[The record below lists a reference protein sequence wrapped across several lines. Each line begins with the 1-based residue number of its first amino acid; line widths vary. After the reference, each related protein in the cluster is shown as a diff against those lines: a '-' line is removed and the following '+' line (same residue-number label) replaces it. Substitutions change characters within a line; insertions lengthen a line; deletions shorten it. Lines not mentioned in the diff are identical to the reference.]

1 MTAGLDVTTAMTLA
15 KSGPLHAPTP
25 TANAAAAKKAGQQ
38 FESVFVTEFLGQMF
52 ADIPTD
58 GPFGGG
64 DGEQMFRSMM
74 LDQYAEQIEKQG
86 GFGLAAPVTAQ
97 LLKLQEQH

>member
-1 MTAGLDVTTAMTLA
+1 MSGLDITAAATLA
-15 KSGPLHAPTP
+15 KPVQAPAA
-25 TANAAAAKKAGQQ
+25 TANVAVAKKAAQQ

-64 DGEQMFRSMM
+64 DGEQMFRSLM
-74 LDQYAEQIEKQG
+74 LDQYGQQIEKQG

-97 LLKLQEQH
+97 LLKLQEHH